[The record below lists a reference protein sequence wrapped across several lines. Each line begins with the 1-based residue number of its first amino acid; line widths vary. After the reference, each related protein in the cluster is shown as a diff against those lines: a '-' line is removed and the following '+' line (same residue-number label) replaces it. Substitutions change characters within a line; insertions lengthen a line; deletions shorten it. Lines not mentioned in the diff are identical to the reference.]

1 MSDENVFDRWRARGE
16 AVFNQV
22 SEELMKN
29 PNFVKAM
36 QAATKGKE
44 KVDVAVGQALKAMNV
59 PTRSEFRRAV
69 SRIDALERQVAD
81 ESRGRARAEEREERV
96 APGDLSRRRPDA
108 GGVVRKRIVEA
119 KGDDLLHRGDV
130 RQHVHERR
138 HRRGELE

>member
-69 SRIDALERQVAD
+69 ARIDALERQVAALQA
-81 ESRGRARAEEREERV
+81 ERQEPILERRTKPKLRAR
-96 APGDLSRRRPDA
+96 P
-108 GGVVRKRIVEA
+108 
-119 KGDDLLHRGDV
+119 RGT
-130 RQHVHERR
+130 R
-138 HRRGELE
+138 